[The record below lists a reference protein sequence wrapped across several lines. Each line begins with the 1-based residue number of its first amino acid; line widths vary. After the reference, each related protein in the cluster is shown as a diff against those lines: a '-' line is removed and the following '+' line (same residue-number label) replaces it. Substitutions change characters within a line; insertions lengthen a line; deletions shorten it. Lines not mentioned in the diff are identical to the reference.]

1 MTPLIGNFQICLAR
15 PHLIHKTYA
24 NLFSWTLRS
33 SQRAGMGTELEL
45 VKIKLIIDLF
55 MKNLPEKSVPKFVKT
70 KGN

>member
-1 MTPLIGNFQICLAR
+1 MTPLIGNFQICLVR

-55 MKNLPEKSVPKFVKT
+55 MKKRKAFQNLLKPKEI
-70 KGN
+70 N